1 MEKLKN
7 RKIIL
12 INPRFQLAFMAY
24 MVITAMVM
32 IGIFYGANIYFIN
45 EFREMGQS
53 IGLASDHVFFE
64 FLDEQN
70 SKLTLFFAVSAAVA
84 FVMLCLASLFMSHR
98 VAGPLYRL
106 SGYMQ
111 DICEEKDVDEVKFRK
126 RDFFPELAEGMNSV
140 MRRYRA
146 NNQRDKD

>member
-1 MEKLKN
+1 MKKSEK
-7 RKIIL
+7 RKIIM
-12 INPRFQLAFMAY
+12 INPKFQLAFMAY

-64 FLDEQN
+64 FLGEQK

-84 FVMLCLASLFMSHR
+84 FVMLCLAGLFISHR
-98 VAGPLYRL
+98 VAGPLYHL
-106 SGYMQ
+106 NSYMQ
-111 DICEEKDVDEVKFRK
+111 DISEGKDVAEVKFRK
-126 RDFFPELAEGMNSV
+126 GDFFPELANGMNSV
-140 MRRYRA
+140 MRRYQA
-146 NNQRDKD
+146 FEKDKN